1 MLQARAGA
9 EYRHATHTPEDE
21 RRASVASALAQA
33 GWYAQLDE
41 RVQQAILTQ
50 AREIVVDAGGYL
62 FGVGQQ
68 PRGWYGVIE
77 GLLTWKALDENGR
90 SLSMAGFSAG
100 SWFGEASMIRGQ
112 PYEYHVTAL
121 RHSRLVLIPAETCEQ
136 LFHHHH
142 AFSNAVMR
150 HLADRVNF
158 FMAVFTAHVL
168 ADMEIKIAR
177 ILASMFNKEL
187 HPRTQRHLRINQEE
201 LANLCGVSRQRCNAV
216 LKNLSK
222 AGVIAV
228 EYSGVTVLDL
238 ERLRSHGAPAVPGS
252 ASAQHERAQ

>member
-1 MLQARAGA
+1 MPHPQGRDPHRHG
-9 EYRHATHTPEDE
+9 EKVRHAESAEAGSSLEWALGQAAWYMQLDAPV
-21 RRASVASALAQA
+21 RASILA
-33 GWYAQLDE
+33 
-41 RVQQAILTQ
+41 Q
-50 AREIVVDAGGYL
+50 AREISLDAGGYL
-62 FGVGQQ
+62 FGVGER

-100 SWFGEASMIRGQ
+100 SWFGEATMIRAQ

-121 RHSRLVLIPAETCEQ
+121 RHSRLVLIPADACDY
-136 LFHHHH
+136 LFRHHH

-158 FMAVFTAHVL
+158 FMGVFAAHVL
-168 ADMEIKIAR
+168 ADMEVKIAR

-187 HPRTQRHLRINQEE
+187 HPGTQLHLRINQEE

-216 LKNLSK
+216 LKSLSK
-222 AGVIAV
+222 AGLIAI
-228 EYSGVTVLDL
+228 EYNGVTVLDL
-238 ERLRSHGAPAVPGS
+238 DGLRHHGAASSAV
-252 ASAQHERAQ
+252 